1 MATRKRRETKSYD
14 DLGPEV
20 MREINRQT
28 QEKEEIENRRNK
40 RKLIFWTIVI
50 FGTVV
55 AAAISIAFLLL
66 LGIVEW

>member
-1 MATRKRRETKSYD
+1 MVTRKRKETNKTHD
-14 DLGPEV
+14 FAPEI

-40 RKLIFWTIVI
+40 RKLIFWSIVI
-50 FGTVV
+50 FGTVIT
-55 AAAISIAFLLL
+55 AAISIAFLLL

>member
-1 MATRKRRETKSYD
+1 MSRKKRETRSYD

-28 QEKEEIENRRNK
+28 QEKEEIENKRNK
-40 RKLIFWTIVI
+40 RKLIFWSIVI
-50 FGTVV
+50 FGTVIT
-55 AAAISIAFLLL
+55 AAISIAFLLL